1 MSDNYWQCIGCGSI
15 HIKEDKS
22 SVGLFLE
29 LGLDVV
35 GGLTCTSC
43 GIRHEAADV
52 FSGKLDPNQTDE
64 ELKELLAHPEDA
76 IYDSTTRKWTK
87 RQVSNSERCPRV
99 HQDVELLNA
108 CIRRDSIAV
117 KEALARGANVNCE
130 DKMEPGSCPL
140 LHAVFP
146 KGSLAVVKIL
156 LAHGANPNV
165 SNGTNTALMLAARD
179 GSMEIVQALLTA
191 GADLNATNR
200 GGDSALTWTES
211 SGHSE
216 LSKFLHELMNTHISK
231 SRWWHFWHKIK

>member
-1 MSDNYWQCIGCGSI
+1 MSNNYWQCIECGSI

-52 FSGKLDPNQTDE
+52 FSGKLDPNQPDE
-64 ELKELLAHPEDA
+64 ELKELLAHPENA
-76 IYDSTTRKWTK
+76 VYNSTTRKWVK
-87 RQVSNSERCPRV
+87 RQIPNFEQGPKVQ
-99 HQDVELLNA
+99 QDVELLSA
-108 CIRRDSIAV
+108 CARRDNIAV

-156 LAHGANPNV
+156 LAHGASPNA
-165 SNGTNTALMLAARD
+165 SNGRNTALMLAARD
-179 GSMEIVQALLTA
+179 GSIEIVQALLTA

-200 GGDSALTWTES
+200 EGDTALTWAES
-211 SGHSE
+211 SGHTE
-216 LSKFLHELMNTHISK
+216 LSQFLRKLITPRISK
-231 SRWWHFWHKIK
+231 GKWWHFWKKN